1 MKRENK
7 FKCWDKKL
15 KKWVDIFTC
24 KIGVQLTDVGFAMST
39 GWDSE
44 DNPTWDFSKVEFD
57 RYEFPQFT
65 GLLDKSGKEI
75 YEGDIVNRLMYP
87 PDANGN
93 YNSIPVFIKDSQI
106 EVSFDE
112 GCFIGKPSFHLWR
125 YICCYNDTT
134 KTDYEVIGNIYENPD
149 LL

>member
-1 MKRENK
+1 MREMK

-15 KKWVDIFTC
+15 NKWVDIFTH

-57 RYEFPQFT
+57 RYEFPQFI
-65 GLLDKSGKEI
+65 GLKDKNGKDI
-75 YEGDIVNRLMYP
+75 YEGDIVSMTYYFKDSCL
-87 PDANGN
+87 AK
-93 YNSIPVFIKDSQI
+93 NSIRKNKAVEWNNNRGAWIFEGEPTWNMAIYDDI
-106 EVSFDE
+106 E
-112 GCFIGKPSFHLWR
+112 I
-125 YICCYNDTT
+125 
-134 KTDYEVIGNIYENPD
+134 IGNIYENPD